1 MQSIVT
7 EIKGTTDQL
16 ILTDDHLYL
25 FFGKDPSERYLIDL
39 FSGKHEFFVKYFDAE
54 CPLIAAYLPEGNRE
68 AAIEIETSV
77 IDELHRQNFISKIEI
92 YDENVELA
100 RPRNHP
106 QDCLI
111 TIDMSET
118 ISSIEQY

>member
-1 MQSIVT
+1 MQLVVT
-7 EIKGTTDQL
+7 EFKGTTDQL

-25 FFGKDPSERYLIDL
+25 FFGKDPDERYLIDL
-39 FSGKHEFFVKYFDAE
+39 LSGKHEFFVRYLEAD
-54 CPLIAAYLPEGNRE
+54 CPLLAAYLPDGNRE

-77 IDELHRQNFISKIEI
+77 INELQNQNFISKIEI
-92 YDENVELA
+92 YDEEVEST

-106 QDCLI
+106 QDYLI

-118 ISSIEQY
+118 CSAIE